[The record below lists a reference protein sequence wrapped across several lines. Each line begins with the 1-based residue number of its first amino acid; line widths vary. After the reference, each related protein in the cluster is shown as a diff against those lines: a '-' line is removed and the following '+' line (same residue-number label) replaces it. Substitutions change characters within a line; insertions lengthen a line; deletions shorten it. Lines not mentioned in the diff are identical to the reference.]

1 METLSLCLVAESKNW
16 RCVIGT
22 VNVTMCLFKAADNQ
36 QAVAKQTA
44 FSSSWQAAVGWLRT
58 V

>member
-1 METLSLCLVAESKNW
+1 MEKRSMCLVAESKNW
-16 RCVIGT
+16 RRVIGT
-22 VNVTMCLFKAADNQ
+22 VNVTMCLFKAAANQ
-36 QAVAKQTA
+36 KGFAKQSA